1 MTRIKHY
8 NGSMTLLSV
17 QGEGAAWTALLFLI
31 CVIVVHGVK
40 LARIGYRTLFKKL
53 PPAPPPKE
61 PEKKSEP
68 VYYIVEKKKKRAKP
82 EYSEPR
88 RIQFK

>member
-1 MTRIKHY
+1 MLY
-8 NGSMTLLSV
+8 NGGMLLSV
-17 QGEGAAWTALLFLI
+17 QGEGAVWTVLLFLI

-40 LARIGYRTLFKKL
+40 LAKIGYRTLVKKL
-53 PPAPPPKE
+53 PPAPPKE

-68 VYYIVEKKKKRAKP
+68 VYYIVEKKKKRARA
-82 EYSEPR
+82 EYSEPK